1 MAEFRKLFYA
11 LGVAALL
18 AGVSTT
24 AKAQGITCSQGSGSV
39 PTIVRSESFADLVG
53 DFYLDCVGGT
63 STTPGTI
70 VPSVNISVTLST
82 NITSK
87 ILDTSTSAAGSFTEA
102 LLIIDE
108 PNVAP
113 GHVARPLLACGN
125 AAGAPYDPNTSGVCR
140 IVAPASPLNTYDG
153 TPNGNGINETN
164 CGVAPPGTTVA
175 LPVVFGCGRPNVFQ
189 GRQGIGIQN
198 TGNTNVMLFNGIP
211 FDPPGP
217 IPAESDNPHA
227 GHRLLRI
234 TNIRANSP
242 TITGGFLLPEI
253 TMSINITGNVSIS
266 IPQPTQRVAN
276 VAPGLQPVAVS
287 PNLTSFVQC
296 VSETR
301 TPTLRFREGFPSSF
315 KPKGLEQYV
324 ANGQVSN
331 VLKYNPLNP
340 NSYGAAALNQN
351 VPGANYYSESGFVS
365 LSGATNPTGGNPTP
379 NPPPSIGSINS
390 TGNGALINTT
400 NIGGSST
407 VTAAGVATQGTRIAA
422 TFSNLPLG
430 MTISV
435 GNVVPIVDSVTQLR
449 TGVAVRTAVVS
460 ARGDGPFTPFTGG
473 GSVVSGDMLVYE
485 VLFADPTVQE
495 DLVISI
501 SITNPASNLASDLPE
516 VNKTGQVAGGFAPF
530 ILNTDDSAVW
540 GRAALPSETV
550 SSFPTRLPVPRFRNT
565 GTPVDLFR
573 VSKCSCNLLFPFI
586 TNAPAPDRNYDT
598 GIALA
603 NTSLTP
609 GAATSPAQRFGFIGN
624 TSQSGPVQF
633 WFYPA
638 NATDPPVATKCTNT
652 VSPDTCPSPTTGP
665 SAVQA
670 GETLLYVLSSGSA
683 RWGLKGA
690 PGFTGYMIAQAS
702 FQYCHAFAY
711 ISPQGATPLTNGMS
725 VGYLALQLDKTNSLA
740 SRTGLPSE
748 VLSH

>member
-24 AKAQGITCSQGSGSV
+24 AKAQNIVCSVGSGSTPAV
-39 PTIVRSESFADLVG
+39 VRAESFADLVG
-53 DFYLDCVGGT
+53 DFVLDCVGGT
-63 STTPGTI
+63 PTTPGAV
-70 VPSVNISVTLST
+70 VPSVNIIATLST

-87 ILDTSTSAAGSFTEA
+87 ILDTTFSASGNFTEA
-102 LLIIDE
+102 LLIVDE
-108 PNVAP
+108 PNRGPAYN
-113 GHVARPLLACGN
+113 ARPLLACG
-125 AAGAPYDPNTSGVCR
+125 APGAPYDPNVPGVCR
-140 IVAPASPLNTYDG
+140 IIAPASPISTYDG
-153 TPNGNGINETN
+153 TPSVTGTTA
-164 CGVAPPGTTVA
+164 CVAPPPGSTVPNP
-175 LPVVFGCGRPNVFQ
+175 LTFGCGRPNVFQ
-189 GRQGIGIQN
+189 GRQASGIQG
-198 TGNTNVMLFNGIP
+198 TGNTNVMVWNGVP

-217 IPAESDNPHA
+217 IPAVSDNPHA
-227 GHRLLRI
+227 GHRQLRI

-253 TMSINITGNVSIS
+253 TMSINISGNVSMS
-266 IPQPTQRVAN
+266 IPQPTQRVAS
-276 VAPGLQPVAVS
+276 VAPGLQPTLVS
-287 PNLTSFVQC
+287 PSLTSFVQC
-296 VSETR
+296 VAESR
-301 TPTLRFREGFPSSF
+301 TANLRFREGFAASF
-315 KPKGLEQYV
+315 KPKGLEQYI
-324 ANGQVSN
+324 ANGTAAN

-340 NSYGAAALNQN
+340 ASYGSGIVNQN
-351 VPGANYYSESGFVS
+351 VPGANYFSESGFVS
-365 LSGATNPTGGNPTP
+365 LSGATTPTGSNPTP
-379 NPPPSIGSINS
+379 NPPNGIITGDPS
-390 TGNGALINTT
+390 TGGTALVNTT
-400 NIGGSST
+400 NISL
-407 VTAAGVATQGTRIAA
+407 AGIATQGTRIAA

-430 MTISV
+430 MSV
-435 GNVVPIVDSVTQLR
+435 SVPNVVALVESATQLR

-460 ARGDGPFTPFTGG
+460 ARGDGPFSPFTGT
-473 GSVVSGDMLVYE
+473 SSIVAGDMAVYE
-485 VLFADPTVQE
+485 ILFADPSANE
-495 DLVISI
+495 DIVIPI
-501 SITNPASNLASDLPE
+501 TITNPATNLASDLPE
-516 VNKTGQVAGGFAPF
+516 VNKIGQVAGGFAPF
-530 ILNTDDSAVW
+530 ILSTDDSSVW
-540 GRAALPSETV
+540 GRAQLASETV

-573 VSKCSCNLLFPFI
+573 VNKCACNLLFPFI
-586 TNAPAPDRNYDT
+586 TNAPAPDRNFDT

-609 GAATSPAQRFGFIGN
+609 GAASSPAQRFGFVGN

-670 GETLLYVLSSGSA
+670 GETLLYVLSSGST
-683 RWGLKGA
+683 RWGLRGA

-725 VGYLALQLDKTNSLA
+725 VGYIALQLDNTSLP
-740 SRTGLPSE
+740 SRTGLPAE
-748 VLSH
+748 VLGH